1 MPKVKKANLCVE
13 IRCESCYNLE
23 KEVNRERGISELKT
37 RVISGAVLI
46 VITFTCV
53 LLSPVTRIIFFA
65 VAGLLCAYEYS
76 RGLEK
81 IEVYCCAW
89 VMYVYICAQ
98 AILAFFHAGPV
109 ALIACF
115 CAAVFLALFSGILHK
130 KVSGSGA
137 LYTLAG
143 VAYPCFLFNLLMVIS
158 VTELWAQTLIVGSV
172 ATWVCDTAALV
183 GGSRYG
189 KHKVAPLVSPHK
201 TVEGCLFGLAS
212 SIPTA
217 LILYIILHF
226 TPLALPLG
234 VCLVTCVLASSMGQ
248 VGDLAESLIK
258 RMIGVKDFSNLIP
271 GHGGMF
277 DRADSLL
284 FAIPTAY
291 LCLYIAGL
299 LA

>member
-1 MPKVKKANLCVE
+1 M
-13 IRCESCYNLE
+13 
-23 KEVNRERGISELKT
+23 KT
-37 RVISGAVLI
+37 RVISGVVLLS
-46 VITFTCV
+46 ITLLCV

-65 VAGLLCAYEYS
+65 AAGLLCAYEYS
-76 RGLEK
+76 RALEK

-98 AILAFFHAGPV
+98 AVLAFFHLGPV
-109 ALIACF
+109 ALISCF

-158 VTELWAQTLIVGSV
+158 VTDHWAQTLLVGSV
-172 ATWVCDTAALV
+172 ATWICDTAALV
-183 GGSRYG
+183 GGSRLG
-189 KHKVAPLVSPHK
+189 RHKVAPLVSPHK
-201 TVEGCLFGLAS
+201 TVEGCLCGLAS
-212 SIPTA
+212 SLLSAVLLFFIMKNTS
-217 LILYIILHF
+217 
-226 TPLALPLG
+226 LALPFG
-234 VCLVTCVLASSMGQ
+234 VILITCVLASSMGQ

-258 RMIGVKDFSNLIP
+258 RMVGVKDFSNLIP

-291 LCLYIAGL
+291 LCIYLAHLIA
-299 LA
+299 

>member
-1 MPKVKKANLCVE
+1 MRYVD
-13 IRCESCYNLE
+13 SCDNIYN
-23 KEVNRERGISELKT
+23 KETSKRGVGELKT

-46 VITFTCV
+46 TITLLCV
-53 LLSPVTRIIFFA
+53 LLSPVSRIIFFT

-76 RGLEK
+76 RALEK
-81 IEVYCCAW
+81 IEVYCCA
-89 VMYVYICAQ
+89 Q
-98 AILAFFHAGPV
+98 AVLAFFHLGPV
-109 ALIACF
+109 ALISCF

-158 VTELWAQTLIVGSV
+158 VTELWAQTLLVGSV
-172 ATWVCDTAALV
+172 ACWICDTAALL
-183 GGSRYG
+183 GGSRFG
-189 KHKVAPLVSPHK
+189 KHKLAPLVSPHK

-212 SIPTA
+212 SA
-217 LILYIILHF
+217 LSAVLLFLCIRS
-226 TPLALPLG
+226 TPLALPFPVL
-234 VCLVTCVLASSMGQ
+234 LVTCALASSMGQ
-248 VGDLAESLIK
+248 IGDLAESLVK

-291 LCLYIAGL
+291 LCIYLYANLIA
-299 LA
+299 

>member
-1 MPKVKKANLCVE
+1 M
-13 IRCESCYNLE
+13 
-23 KEVNRERGISELKT
+23 KT
-37 RVISGAVLI
+37 RVISGVVLI
-46 VITFTCV
+46 AITLLCV

-81 IEVYCCAW
+81 INVYCCAW

-115 CAAVFLALFSGILHK
+115 CAAVFLALFSGVLHK
-130 KVSGSGA
+130 KVSGNGA

-158 VTELWAQTLIVGSV
+158 VTELWAQTLLIGSV
-172 ATWVCDTAALV
+172 AAWLCDTAALL
-183 GGSRYG
+183 GGSRLG
-189 KHKVAPLVSPHK
+189 RHKLAPLVSPHK
-201 TVEGCLFGLAS
+201 TVEGCLCGLGS
-212 SIPTA
+212 SLVSA
-217 LILYIILHF
+217 LLLFFILKNSS
-226 TPLALPLG
+226 LALSFPVILIA
-234 VCLVTCVLASSMGQ
+234 CVLASSMGQ
-248 VGDLAESLIK
+248 IGDLAESLIK
-258 RMIGVKDFSNLIP
+258 RTIGVKDFSNLIP

-284 FAIPTAY
+284 FSIPTAY
-291 LCLYIAGL
+291 LCVYIANL
-299 LA
+299 IA

>member
-1 MPKVKKANLCVE
+1 M
-13 IRCESCYNLE
+13 
-23 KEVNRERGISELKT
+23 KT
-37 RVISGAVLI
+37 RVISG
-46 VITFTCV
+46 VILMTITLLCV
-53 LLSPVTRIIFFA
+53 LLSPVTRIIFFT

-158 VTELWAQTLIVGSV
+158 VTDLWAETLLIGSA
-172 ATWVCDTAALV
+172 ATWICDTAALV

-212 SIPTA
+212 SLPSA
-217 LILYIILHF
+217 VLLFFILKS
-226 TPLALPLG
+226 TSLALPFS
-234 VCLVTCVLASSMGQ
+234 VILVTCVLASSMGQ

-291 LCLYIAGL
+291 LCLYIAHL
-299 LA
+299 IA

>member
-1 MPKVKKANLCVE
+1 M
-13 IRCESCYNLE
+13 
-23 KEVNRERGISELKT
+23 KT

-46 VITFTCV
+46 TITLLCV

-76 RGLEK
+76 RALEK
-81 IEVYCCAW
+81 IEVFCCAW

-98 AILAFFHAGPV
+98 ATLAFFHAGPV
-109 ALIACF
+109 ALISCF

-158 VTELWAQTLIVGSV
+158 VTELWAQTLLVGSV
-172 ATWVCDTAALV
+172 ATWICDTAALV
-183 GGSRYG
+183 GGSRFG

-212 SIPTA
+212 S
-217 LILYIILHF
+217 
-226 TPLALPLG
+226 
-234 VCLVTCVLASSMGQ
+234 MGQ
-248 VGDLAESLIK
+248 IGDLAESLIK

-291 LCLYIAGL
+291 LCLYIAHL
-299 LA
+299 IA